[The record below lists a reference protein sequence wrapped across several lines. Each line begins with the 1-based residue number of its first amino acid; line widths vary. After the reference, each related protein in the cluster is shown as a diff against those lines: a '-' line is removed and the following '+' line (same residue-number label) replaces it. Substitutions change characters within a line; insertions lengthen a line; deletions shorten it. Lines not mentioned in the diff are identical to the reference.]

1 MANQQALRGFRDLYP
16 AEKAVQEYIF
26 SKVRAVAKL
35 YGFEEYDGP
44 IVEPVS
50 LYAKKSSEEL
60 LEQQTFQIKPRDKDD
75 QWILRP
81 EMTPTLARMIAA
93 RSGELVFPLRYVNIG
108 PRFRYEAP
116 QKGRSREFW
125 QSDFDILGSQ
135 TVVADAEILATAI
148 TLLTSLGLTEQDI
161 EVKINSRS
169 FLAEE
174 LDEIGISEYEVKDM
188 IAKIDKMDKQRVGL
202 PAEVQKLLST
212 PVNIAENEYFSQLFA
227 LLEQLGVSQ
236 FCSVD
241 LTVVRGL
248 DYYTGLVFEIKKR
261 GEQGR
266 TTLLGGGR
274 YDNLVSEMNGR
285 MQIPGVG
292 FAISDTVLMSYLSEK
307 QVLPTLQPKPTRVL
321 VTVFSQD
328 TVLNSVSIASQLRSS
343 GIATEI
349 YPELD
354 KKLDKQ
360 LKYAD
365 RCGIPFVV
373 IAGPEELSTQ
383 QVKLK
388 NMKTKEQTVI
398 SVAELSKQ
406 ISSQS

>member
-16 AEKAVQEYIF
+16 ADKTVQEYIF
-26 SKVRAVAKL
+26 AKVREVARL
-35 YGFEEYDGP
+35 YGYEEYDGP
-44 IVEPVS
+44 IVEPIS

-60 LEQQTFQIKPRDKDD
+60 LEKQTFQIKPRDKDD

-81 EMTPTLARMIAA
+81 EMTPTLARMVAA
-93 RSGELVFPLRYVNIG
+93 KSGELVFPLRYMNIG

-125 QSDFDILGSQ
+125 QCDFDILGSQ
-135 TVVADAEILATAI
+135 SVVADAEILSTAI
-148 TLLTSLGLTEQDI
+148 SILTSLGLTEKDI

-169 FLAEE
+169 FLAKE
-174 LDEIGISEYEVKDM
+174 LDELGISEYEVKDLM
-188 IAKIDKMDKQRVGL
+188 RQIDRMDKQSVDL
-202 PAEVQKLLST
+202 PAAVQTLIST
-212 PVNIAENEYFSQLFA
+212 PVDIAQNEYFTQLFA
-227 LLEQLGVSQ
+227 MLKQLGVAQ
-236 FCSVD
+236 YCSVD

-274 YDNLVSEMNGR
+274 YDNLVSDMNSR
-285 MQIPGVG
+285 MAIPGVG
-292 FAISDTVLMSYLSEK
+292 FAISDTVLMSYLAEK
-307 QVLPTLQPKPTRVL
+307 KVTPTLNPKPSTVL
-321 VTVFSQD
+321 VTVFSGD
-328 TVLNSVSIASQLRSS
+328 TATNSIALTTKLRNAR
-343 GIATEI
+343 IATEI

-365 RCGIPFVV
+365 RNNIPFVV
-373 IAGPEELSTQ
+373 IIGPEEIKKDV
-383 QVKLK
+383 VKLK
-388 NMKTKEQTVI
+388 SLKTKEQQ
-398 SVAELSKQ
+398 ELSVEQ
-406 ISSQS
+406 LINELR